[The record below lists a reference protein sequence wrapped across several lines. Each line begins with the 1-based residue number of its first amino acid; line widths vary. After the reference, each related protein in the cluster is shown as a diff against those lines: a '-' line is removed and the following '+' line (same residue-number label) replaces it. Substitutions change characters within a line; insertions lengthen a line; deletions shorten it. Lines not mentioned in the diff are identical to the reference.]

1 MLAERVPGPGPRI
14 LACVGAAALA
24 VGLAAV
30 PAGVAAS
37 AEAPGVVSLAIAVPL
52 VVPEGTTGLISAE
65 ALAQYTSPLGLLS
78 RQLDSVIDRPV
89 AIGVDPAIIASIRIL
104 GTGAPPSATD
114 WLDRLEGATNET
126 FALAWSDADITLATQ
141 AGYPTVPGP
150 ESLDFAV
157 DPALFAPVTAEPET
171 TPTPTPTAD
180 PVDPDEPVIPTLPT
194 TEELLDWP
202 YSLSGVAWPR
212 DDTVVTADLARISAT
227 GYDTTILS
235 SGNVSAGTASG
246 AVAAGSVA
254 TVGDETVLVSD
265 AAISDALRTAAGALS
280 VDDWRPAVT
289 SLGAAV
295 SAWGASRPATT
306 AFATMDRSRLIGTS
320 RLADTIDALNA
331 DPGIALVSMSD
342 AIITRSAEATLV
354 DQAQPEDSVAR
365 VQRML
370 ASETA
375 DRDFATVA
383 ADPAA
388 ITSERRLLLLALL
401 SASWT
406 ASPDGWAAAVDDYL
420 ADSREL
426 RDSVH
431 VVAGS
436 SFTFIADRAGLPI
449 AVNNDLD
456 QEVTVYIDLR
466 PQTAQLAVGDTR
478 VELVLEPNS
487 QARGDVPVQAIS
499 NGEVRVSVTLTSP
512 TGVVIGDV
520 TSADINVQAGWET
533 PVVVVL
539 AVLVVAFFGF
549 GIVRNIVRRR
559 KGRG

>member
-1 MLAERVPGPGPRI
+1 MLAKRVPRPGRRI

-24 VGLAAV
+24 LGLAAL
-30 PAGVAAS
+30 PAGAAAA
-37 AEAPGVVSLAIAVPL
+37 AEAPGVVQLAIAVPL
-52 VVPEGTTGLISAE
+52 VIPEGTAGLLSAE
-65 ALAQYTSPLGLLS
+65 TLAQYTSPLGVLS

-89 AIGVDPAIIASIRIL
+89 AIGVDPAVIASIRIL
-104 GTGAPPSATD
+104 GTDAPSSATD

-141 AGYPTVPGP
+141 AGYPTIPGP

-171 TPTPTPTAD
+171 TPTPTPTTD

-194 TEELLDWP
+194 TKELLDWP
-202 YSLSGVAWPR
+202 YSLTGIAWPR
-212 DDTVVTADLARISAT
+212 DETVVTADLASISAT
-227 GYDTTILS
+227 GDDTTILS
-235 SGNVSAGTASG
+235 SGNVSAG
-246 AVAAGSVA
+246 AATGSVA

-265 AAISDALRTAAGALS
+265 AGISAALRTAAGSLN
-280 VDDWRPAVT
+280 VEDWRSAVT
-289 SLGAAV
+289 SLGEAV
-295 SAWGASRPATT
+295 SAWGAPRAGAT
-306 AFATMDRSRLIGTS
+306 AFATMDRHRLIGGS

-342 AIITRSAEATLV
+342 ALGTRSAEAALV
-354 DQAQPEDSVAR
+354 DQPQPEESVTR

-370 ASETA
+370 ASEIA

-406 ASPDGWAAAVDDYL
+406 TSPEGWAAAVDDYL
-420 ADSREL
+420 SDSREL

-456 QEVTVYIDLR
+456 QAVTVYIDLR
-466 PQTAQLAVGDTR
+466 PQTAQLAVGDTP

-549 GIVRNIVRRR
+549 GIVRNIVVRRR
-559 KGRG
+559 RRAADD

>member
-14 LACVGAAALA
+14 LAYVGAAALA
-24 VGLAAV
+24 LGLAL
-30 PAGVAAS
+30 PAGAAAA
-37 AEAPGVVSLAIAVPL
+37 AEAPGVVQLAIAVPL
-52 VVPEGTTGLISAE
+52 VVPESTTGLLSAE

-89 AIGVDPAIIASIRIL
+89 AIGVDPAVIASIRIL
-104 GTGAPPSATD
+104 GTDAPPSATN

-141 AGYPTVPGP
+141 AGYPTIPGP
-150 ESLDFAV
+150 ESLDFAI
-157 DPALFAPVTAEPET
+157 DPALFAPVTAGPET
-171 TPTPTPTAD
+171 TPTPSPTTD
-180 PVDPDEPVIPTLPT
+180 PIDPDNPVIPTLPT

-202 YSLSGVAWPR
+202 YSLTGVAWPR
-212 DDTVVTADLARISAT
+212 DDTVATADLAPISAT

-235 SGNVSAGTASG
+235 SANVSAG
-246 AVAAGSVA
+246 AATGSVA
-254 TVGDETVLVSD
+254 AVGDETVLVSD
-265 AAISDALRTAAGALS
+265 AGISTALRSAAGSLS
-280 VDDWRPAVT
+280 IDDWRPAVT
-289 SLGAAV
+289 SLGEAV
-295 SAWGASRPATT
+295 SAWGALRAGAT
-306 AFATMDRSRLIGTS
+306 AFATMDRSRLIGGS

-342 AIITRSAEATLV
+342 ALGTRSAEAALV
-354 DQAQPEDSVAR
+354 DQPQSEESVTR

-370 ASETA
+370 ASEIA

-406 ASPDGWAAAVDDYL
+406 TSPEGWAAAVDDYL
-420 ADSREL
+420 SDSREL

-456 QEVTVYIDLR
+456 QAVTVYIDLR

-512 TGVVIGDV
+512 TGVIIGDV

-539 AVLVVAFFGF
+539 AVLVVAFFGL
-549 GIVRNIVRRR
+549 GIVRNIVVRRR
-559 KGRG
+559 RRAADD

>member
-1 MLAERVPGPGPRI
+1 MLAERVPRPGRRI

-24 VGLAAV
+24 LGPAAL
-30 PAGVAAS
+30 PAGAAAA
-37 AEAPGVVSLAIAVPL
+37 AEAPGVVQLAIAVPL
-52 VVPEGTTGLISAE
+52 VVPEGTAGLLSAE
-65 ALAQYTSPLGLLS
+65 TLAQYTSPLGLLS

-89 AIGVDPAIIASIRIL
+89 AIGVDPAVIASIRIL
-104 GTGAPPSATD
+104 GTDAPSSATD

-141 AGYPTVPGP
+141 AGYPTIPGP

-171 TPTPTPTAD
+171 TPTPTPTTD

-202 YSLSGVAWPR
+202 YSLTGIAWPR
-212 DDTVVTADLARISAT
+212 DDTVVTADLASISAT
-227 GYDTTILS
+227 GDDTTILS
-235 SGNVSAGTASG
+235 SGNVSAG
-246 AVAAGSVA
+246 AATGSVA
-254 TVGDETVLVSD
+254 TVGNETVLVSD
-265 AAISDALRTAAGALS
+265 AGISAALRTAAGSLN
-280 VDDWRPAVT
+280 VEDWRSAVT
-289 SLGAAV
+289 SLGEAV
-295 SAWGASRPATT
+295 SAWGAPRAGAT
-306 AFATMDRSRLIGTS
+306 AFATMDRSRLIGGS

-342 AIITRSAEATLV
+342 ALGTRSAEAALV
-354 DQAQPEDSVAR
+354 DQPQPEESVTR

-370 ASETA
+370 ASEIA

-406 ASPDGWAAAVDDYL
+406 TSPEGWAAAVDDYL
-420 ADSREL
+420 SDSREL

-456 QEVTVYIDLR
+456 QAVTVYIDLR
-466 PQTAQLAVGDTR
+466 PQTAQLAVGDTP

-549 GIVRNIVRRR
+549 GIVRNIVVRRR
-559 KGRG
+559 RRAADD

>member
-1 MLAERVPGPGPRI
+1 MLAERVPRPGRRI

-24 VGLAAV
+24 LGLAAL
-30 PAGVAAS
+30 PAGAAA
-37 AEAPGVVSLAIAVPL
+37 AEAPGVVQLAIAVPL
-52 VVPEGTTGLISAE
+52 VVPEGTAGLLSAE
-65 ALAQYTSPLGLLS
+65 TLAQYTSPLGVLS

-89 AIGVDPAIIASIRIL
+89 AIGVDPAVIASIRIL
-104 GTGAPPSATD
+104 GTDAPSSATD

-141 AGYPTVPGP
+141 AGYPTIPGP

-171 TPTPTPTAD
+171 TPTPTPTTD

-202 YSLSGVAWPR
+202 YSLTGIAWPR
-212 DDTVVTADLARISAT
+212 DDTVVTADLASISAT
-227 GYDTTILS
+227 GDDTTILS
-235 SGNVSAGTASG
+235 SGNVSAG
-246 AVAAGSVA
+246 AATGSVA

-265 AAISDALRTAAGALS
+265 AGISAALRTAAGSLN
-280 VDDWRPAVT
+280 VEDWRSAVT
-289 SLGAAV
+289 SLGEAV
-295 SAWGASRPATT
+295 SAWGAPRAGAT
-306 AFATMDRSRLIGTS
+306 AFATMDRSRLIGGS

-342 AIITRSAEATLV
+342 ALGTRSAEAALV
-354 DQAQPEDSVAR
+354 DQPQPEESVTR

-370 ASETA
+370 ASEIA

-406 ASPDGWAAAVDDYL
+406 TSPEGWAAAVDDYL
-420 ADSREL
+420 SDSREL

-456 QEVTVYIDLR
+456 QAVTVYIDLR
-466 PQTAQLAVGDTR
+466 PQTAQLAVGDTP

-549 GIVRNIVRRR
+549 GIVRNIVVRRR
-559 KGRG
+559 RRAADD